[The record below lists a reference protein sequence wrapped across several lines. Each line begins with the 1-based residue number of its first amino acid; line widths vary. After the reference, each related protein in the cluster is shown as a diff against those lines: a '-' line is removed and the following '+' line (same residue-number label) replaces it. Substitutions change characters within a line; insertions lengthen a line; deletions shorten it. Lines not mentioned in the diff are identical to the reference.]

1 MSESRIETD
10 QQDLKF
16 VIGKAQDFHGHLG
29 PFLVVGVRMGLV
41 ALKHFGEN
49 SSLKVFVKIPLLPP
63 FSCVID
69 GIQAS
74 TKCTVGNQKLSFEN
88 SSRDI
93 SGLFTAHDSPEIL
106 SFCVLRELIDYLT
119 DRLSNGVSVEKLA
132 WDIARL
138 PTSKLFVVEKRI
150 DKTEGSV
157 LV

>member
-1 MSESRIETD
+1 MEAD
-10 QQDLKF
+10 QQDLKL

-29 PFLVVGVRMGLV
+29 PFLVIGVRMGLA

-49 SSLKVFVKIPLLPP
+49 SSLKVSVKVPLSPP

-93 SGLFTAHDSPEIL
+93 SSLFTAHDSPEIL
-106 SFCVLRELIDYLT
+106 SLCVLRELIDDLT

-150 DKTEGSV
+150 DKTEGNV